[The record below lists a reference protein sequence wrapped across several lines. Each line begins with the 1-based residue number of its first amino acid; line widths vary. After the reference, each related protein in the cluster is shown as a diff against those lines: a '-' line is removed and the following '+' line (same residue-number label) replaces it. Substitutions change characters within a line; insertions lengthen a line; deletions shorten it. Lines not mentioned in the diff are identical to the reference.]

1 VTRVTEATMPE
12 GCRGAGDEGL
22 GNSRKAQGYKDPEL
36 LHLTIMLRVSRSFTE
51 QPNGSNSTKEL
62 LSVVNWRTEM
72 RFLISCGE
80 TRTLLRCKD
89 SDMAVV
95 PVVVTGKKEP
105 LLTTIEEELE
115 NKVKWKRVY

>member
-1 VTRVTEATMPE
+1 
-12 GCRGAGDEGL
+12 
-22 GNSRKAQGYKDPEL
+22 
-36 LHLTIMLRVSRSFTE
+36 MLCVSRSFTE
-51 QPNGSNSTKEL
+51 QPNRSNSTKEL